1 MINMK
6 KMKEHN
12 KNVIVIYKEFD
23 SMFLSSL

>member
-12 KNVIVIYKEFD
+12 KNVIAIYKEFD